1 MGFMKKLILLTLLVI
16 AVLLA
21 IHFWFSSRT
30 LNVIL
35 ITADTFR
42 RDHSTC
48 YNPAA
53 PSTPNIDAIAQNG
66 VLFKNGFTLVPTTLP
81 AHATMLASLPP
92 HELNIFN
99 NGDIYHDKIPLLQE
113 ILQQHGYETAGFV
126 SMGVLKQFFGVGRGF
141 KTYEDDFNDVGRFY
155 RYASEMNEMVLPW
168 IRDNAKKP
176 FFLFVHYSDPHEPY
190 LPLDAPPDMELFI
203 NGESKGL
210 FCLSKKE
217 AIAVP
222 FRAKPGEN
230 IVEFVTLDGS
240 GKDGRLT
247 EAVHVTARPRA
258 DLELAYGEEWQ
269 QSKRQKG
276 GSKYFLY
283 RGKIHLTNKASDP
296 VDAEFRFAG
305 KGKVFQSLKLI
316 KKNYAEEVQY
326 MDRHIGQLWQELER
340 LNLKQKTLVIFT
352 ADHGESFAEHGRV
365 GHGFP
370 LYKENLEVPF
380 IVSYPGLGR
389 KGVTS
394 NRVVNHMD
402 IMPTVL
408 DLLGID
414 HTGTM
419 KGHSLKA
426 DLSWSP
432 IHRLDGIKRKR
443 SQTFFYTYAPAGR
456 ANSYALLHDKLKLIQ
471 TWSDEK
477 WKWEAYDLARDPAEK
492 QNLIE
497 MRSSQTETEKF
508 STLRKLLNE
517 QKEEGERAF
526 GNHENPQLNEE
537 QKEMLRDLG
546 YIAQ

>member
-1 MGFMKKLILLTLLVI
+1 MKKAFLIAGFIVTALLGV
-16 AVLLA
+16 
-21 IHFWFSSRT
+21 HFWYKTRP

-48 YNPAA
+48 YNPSA
-53 PSTPNIDAIAQNG
+53 PSTPNIDDIAKNG
-66 VLFKNGFTLVPTTLP
+66 VLFKNGYSLVPTTLP

-92 HELNIFN
+92 HELNVFN

-113 ILQQHGYETAGFV
+113 ILQQRGFETAGFV

-141 KTYEDDFNDVGRFY
+141 KTYEDEFNDVGRFY
-155 RYASEMNEMVLPW
+155 RYASEMNKMILPW
-168 IRDNAKKP
+168 LRENANKR
-176 FFLFVHYSDPHEPY
+176 FFLFLHYSDPHEPY
-190 LPLDAPPDMELFI
+190 LPVDAPPDMELFV

-217 AIAVP
+217 ANSVT
-222 FRAKPGEN
+222 FEAKPGEN
-230 IVEFVTLDGS
+230 TVEFVTLEGS

-247 EAVHVTARPRA
+247 EAVHATVRPRS
-258 DLELAYGEEWQ
+258 DLDLTYGEDWQ

-283 RGKIHLTNKASDP
+283 RGKLTVMNQAKQP
-296 VDAEFRFAG
+296 VQAEFKFAG

-316 KKNYAEEVQY
+316 KTHYATEVQY
-326 MDRHIGQLWQELER
+326 MDRYIGEVWNELEK
-340 LNLKQKTLVIFT
+340 LKVRDKTIVIFT
-352 ADHGESFAEHGRV
+352 ADHGEAFGEHGRI

-380 IVSYPGLGR
+380 IVYYPGLGR
-389 KGVTS
+389 RGATS
-394 NRVVNHMD
+394 HKAVNHMD

-414 HTGTM
+414 HDGTM
-419 KGHSLKA
+419 KGQSLKA
-426 DLSWSP
+426 QLSWSP
-432 IHRLDGIKRKR
+432 LDRLLSRNPR
-443 SQTFFYTYAPAGR
+443 RPQTFFYTYAPAGR
-456 ANSYALLHDKLKLIQ
+456 ANSYALLHERMKLIQ
-471 TWSDEK
+471 TRSGKE
-477 WKWEAYDLARDPAEK
+477 WKWEAYDLTKDPAEK

-497 MRSSQTETEKF
+497 MGSAQTQTPEF
-508 STLRKLLNE
+508 AALRKLLSE
-517 QKEEGERAF
+517 QKDEAERAF
-526 GNHENPQLNEE
+526 GNHENPVLNEE